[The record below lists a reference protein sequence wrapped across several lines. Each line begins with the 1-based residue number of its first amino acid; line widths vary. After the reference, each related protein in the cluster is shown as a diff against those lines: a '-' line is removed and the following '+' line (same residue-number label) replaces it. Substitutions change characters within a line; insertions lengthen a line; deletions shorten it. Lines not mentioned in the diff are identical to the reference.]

1 MKNCIIFSV
10 FKNIGESV
18 NLKTNKIEHDRVL
31 ALLTEFGAA
40 QCLGYYKGNMELSI
54 VLPLNPLNI
63 VMAKNFADKYNQ
75 ESILVV
81 DELGNASLLY
91 QSNKRLPL
99 GKMKAIGD
107 HEANRL
113 ESYTWFKGEYFN
125 AS

>member
-1 MKNCIIFSV
+1 MRNVVIFSV
-10 FKNIGESV
+10 FRNVGESID
-18 NLKTNKIEHDRVL
+18 LKTNKIEHDRVL
-31 ALLTEFGAA
+31 ALLNEFGAQQA
-40 QCLGYYKGNMELSI
+40 LGYYKGNMELSI
-54 VLPLNPLNI
+54 VLPLNPLNL

-81 DELGNASLLY
+81 DELSNASLLY

-113 ESYTWFKGEYFN
+113 ESYTWFKGEYFV
-125 AS
+125 AQ